1 MNPQSSEENA
11 DSAMSSSTRRGSAKP
26 WWALSI
32 SYFTGM
38 LLFLWWARSGAGL
51 WLGIVVVLGVFLV
64 TGSFSVIIAHRERK
78 KFGYFRVQENP
89 ESFDQSDQPDLARDS
104 DNTCEA
110 KANIA
115 ETAQKQEAEIHFI
128 ENQRAEL
135 RQITSEINSQEDQ
148 LHTGT
153 GN

>member
-1 MNPQSSEENA
+1 
-11 DSAMSSSTRRGSAKP
+11 MSLSTRRGSARP

-38 LLFLWWARSGAGL
+38 LLFLWWAKSGAGL

-64 TGSFSVIIAHRERK
+64 TGSFSVILAHRERK
-78 KFGYFRVQENP
+78 KFGYFRVQEDP
-89 ESFDQSDQPDLARDS
+89 DSCHQSGQTRDS
-104 DNTCEA
+104 DGTGEA
-110 KANIA
+110 SSDTA
-115 ETAQKQEAEIHFI
+115 ETAQKPAAEIHFI